1 MPELFEG
8 IVGNASDGLGVGDA
22 GGAGRGAGGEGQVD
36 DGAPKAV
43 IASFDCG

>member
-22 GGAGRGAGGEGQVD
+22 GGAERGAGGEGQVD

-43 IASFDCG
+43 NASFGGG

>member
-1 MPELFEG
+1 MPELFES
-8 IVGNASDGLGVGDA
+8 IVGNASDSLGVGDA